1 MKRIWARRILVASI
15 VVFVGIQLVPV
26 QRTNPPVIS
35 EIGVQPEVHAILKRA
50 CYDCHSNETRWP
62 WYSHVAPVSWLLAR
76 DVSTGR
82 RHMNFSAWGSY
93 TPDKQDS
100 KIQEIWEQVSQDQM
114 PLWFYRPMHP
124 DAKLTDADRAV
135 LKAWAIPEVP

>member
-1 MKRIWARRILVASI
+1 
-15 VVFVGIQLVPV
+15 
-26 QRTNPPVIS
+26 
-35 EIGVQPEVHAILKRA
+35 
-50 CYDCHSNETRWP
+50 
-62 WYSHVAPVSWLLAR
+62 VSWLLAR

>member
-50 CYDCHSNETRWP
+50 CYDCTATS
-62 WYSHVAPVSWLLAR
+62 
-76 DVSTGR
+76 R
-82 RHMNFSAWGSY
+82 RCPGFW
-93 TPDKQDS
+93 
-100 KIQEIWEQVSQDQM
+100 
-114 PLWFYRPMHP
+114 
-124 DAKLTDADRAV
+124 RATCRR
-135 LKAWAIPEVP
+135 AGGT